1 MLYDNDNNYLYAF
14 ADGDFKYFR
23 VDRMEAVEKGTKE
36 RQGLEEFEKID
47 IPTISKSTFG
57 MFKGREEKVTMVLH
71 KRMIDTVVDKFGK
84 DVWLSKVD
92 DDHFEVTVT
101 VVVSPQFYAWVFGL
115 EDNVTITA
123 PDCVVKQM
131 KDMLAKVSKR
141 YDNEKA

>member
-1 MLYDNDNNYLYAF
+1 
-14 ADGDFKYFR
+14 
-23 VDRMEAVEKGTKE
+23 
-36 RQGLEEFEKID
+36 
-47 IPTISKSTFG
+47 

-123 PDCVVKQM
+123 PDSVVKQM